1 MNTDG
6 NFNMKKIY
14 FAGHFY
20 KTHDATD
27 VAQMLRFDY
36 RAKLLGTPEHMAYH
50 CDNLRIND
58 KYLYCGPFYIE
69 KTSDGK
75 ISATDSEVV
84 ISTEYS
90 QVKSCDIFVV
100 VFDKSLSTGAV
111 TELAWAINHK
121 KQIYILYI
129 KQPSSHDI
137 KSDYW
142 FAIADAIRRNKNTTV
157 IAYKKESEI
166 IEIIK
171 RNILKEHIK

>member
-1 MNTDG
+1 M
-6 NFNMKKIY
+6 
-14 FAGHFY
+14 
-20 KTHDATD
+20 
-27 VAQMLRFDY
+27 
-36 RAKLLGTPEHMAYH
+36 
-50 CDNLRIND
+50 
-58 KYLYCGPFYIE
+58 
-69 KTSDGK
+69 
-75 ISATDSEVV
+75 

-142 FAIADAIRRNKNTTV
+142 FAIADAMRRNKNTTV
-157 IAYKKESEI
+157 IAYETESEI

-171 RNILKEHIK
+171 QNILKEHIK